1 MSILEISNIGP
12 IEHVKI
18 KLNKINVFM
27 GQQGSGKSVIAKII
41 SYCRW
46 VEKTIVGNQS
56 FDTFTSDKNFFI
68 NRLQTFHKF
77 EGFFNEKST
86 ISFSSEAVKFEFKDS
101 EFDVSWVD
109 QYNYKRNKVSYIP
122 SERNLVV
129 LPEIEKITFPENYLR
144 SFLFDWLDARKM
156 YTADSPLDILNFNL
170 QYYSTSNQ
178 ESYIKNYGK
187 DGEYKLLLTN
197 ASSGI
202 QSITPLLVMVD
213 YLTDKIYGKDIELS
227 YEEDEK
233 KKDSS
238 NLILR
243 NVFMKPVFE
252 ILKKSNAK
260 LNSESELVK
269 ELLNAIDNI
278 DEHPVLKDL
287 ASEYAIIRNN
297 ILKTKNTH
305 IVLEEAEQNLFPDSQ
320 RFLVYY
326 LFSKINNPK
335 YDHSLTLTTH
345 SPYILYSI
353 NNCILANKVHHKL
366 NEDEK
371 SKVKCLNSMIP
382 AESISIY
389 QIENGKVNS
398 IQNEM
403 GMIESNYF
411 DEQMTK
417 IMDDFYILLNKL

>member
-12 IEHVKI
+12 IKHVKI
-18 KLNKINVFM
+18 ELNKINVFM

-56 FDTFTSDKNFFI
+56 FGNFAADKNFFI

-77 EGFFNEKST
+77 EGYFTDNST
-86 ISFSSEAVKFEFKDS
+86 ISFYSEAIQFQLKDNI
-101 EFDVSWVD
+101 FTGDWVNR
-109 QYNYKRNKVSYIP
+109 YNYKRNKVSYIP

-129 LPEIEKITFPENYLR
+129 LPEIEKITFPDNYLR
-144 SFLFDWLDARKM
+144 SFLFDWLDARKR
-156 YTADSPLDILNFNL
+156 YTPETPLKILNL
-170 QYYSTSNQ
+170 DLEYYYTSNQ
-178 ESYIKNYGK
+178 ESYIKNY
-187 DGEYKLLLTN
+187 DNNDVYKLLLTN
-197 ASSGI
+197 TSSGI
-202 QSITPLLVMVD
+202 QSITPLMVMVD
-213 YLTDKIYGKDIELS
+213 YLTDKIYEKDIDLS
-227 YEEDEK
+227 YIEDENKKESSQKILRNIFINPAIEIIKK
-233 KKDSS
+233 KKDKSLS
-238 NLILR
+238 EVELI
-243 NVFMKPVFE
+243 N
-252 ILKKSNAK
+252 
-260 LNSESELVK
+260 ELF
-269 ELLNAIDNI
+269 LAMDTW
-278 DEHPVLKDL
+278 DEVPDINDL
-287 ASEYAIIRNN
+287 VTQYNTVRNN
-297 ILKTKNTH
+297 LLKTNNTH

-326 LFSKINNPK
+326 LFSKINNPR

-353 NNCILANKVHHKL
+353 NNCILANKVHNNL
-366 NEDEK
+366 NDDER

-389 QIENGKVNS
+389 QIENGKINS

>member
-1 MSILEISNIGP
+1 
-12 IEHVKI
+12 
-18 KLNKINVFM
+18 M

-56 FDTFTSDKNFFI
+56 FGNFDSDQNFFLS
-68 NRLQTFHKF
+68 RLQTFHKF
-77 EGFFNEKST
+77 EGYFNEEST
-86 ISFSSEAVKFEFKDS
+86 IYFCSEAVKFQLKGNEFS
-101 EFDVSWVD
+101 VSWENRFD
-109 QYNYKRNKVSYIP
+109 YKRNKISYIP

-156 YTADSPLDILNFNL
+156 YTKDEPLDIINLNL

-178 ESYIKNYGK
+178 ESYIKNYSK
-187 DGEYKLLLTN
+187 DDEYQLLLTN

-233 KKDSS
+233 KNESS
-238 NLILR
+238 NFILR

-252 ILKKSNAK
+252 ILKKSNDQ
-260 LNSESELVK
+260 LNSETELVR
-269 ELLNAIDNI
+269 ELLKAIDNI
-278 DEHPVLKDL
+278 DEHPGVKDL
-287 ASEYAIIRNN
+287 ASEFTIIRNN
-297 ILKTKNTH
+297 ILKTNNTH
-305 IVLEEAEQNLFPDSQ
+305 IILEEAEQNLFPDSQ

-345 SPYILYSI
+345 SPYVLYSI
-353 NNCILANKVHHKL
+353 NNCVLANKVHHKL
-366 NEDEK
+366 NEEEK
-371 SKVKCLNSMIP
+371 IKVKCLNSMIP
-382 AESISIY
+382 SESISIY
-389 QIENGKVNS
+389 QIENGEIHS